1 MKTKETNRWSRNKNL
16 KASGCLAAAAILA
29 IASNPLPASAAVQ
42 NGWETAD
49 GKQYWYENGIRQG
62 YDPDNSAYR
71 GKEIYDK
78 GTDAWYWLDNVQQG
92 AKAVSK
98 DVYQESQ
105 ADDSGTTGKWVRYD
119 ADGHMIKGWDYT
131 DNGIY
136 YFDLTY
142 GTMYKGYKTID
153 GVTYYF
159 DENTGITDRDP
170 VSGQNGWVTIDGKQ
184 YWYENGIR
192 QGYDPSNPS
201 YRGKEIYDQDSD
213 AWYWLDNIQQG
224 AKTVS
229 KDVYQES
236 AAGQW
241 ADNAES
247 GTGKWV
253 RYDAEGHMI
262 KGWSTNENGTYYF
275 DPAFGTMAKGTVTI
289 DGKQYEFDNNT
300 GILLPTDVPP
310 QTNLVPGNTY
320 ILNTDRKKIHLP
332 NGCHTIKLIKAENY
346 FESGNTLESLEEMGY
361 TTCGHCW

>member
-1 MKTKETNRWSRNKNL
+1 MKTKETNRWIRNKNL
-16 KASGCLAAAAILA
+16 KASSCLAAAAILA

-42 NGWETAD
+42 NGWETVD

-78 GTDAWYWLDNVQQG
+78 GTDAWYWLDSVQQG

-119 ADGHMIKGWDYT
+119 ADGHMIKGWYYT

-170 VSGQNGWVTIDGKQ
+170 VSGQNGWVTIEGKQ

-241 ADNAES
+241 ADNAEN

-253 RYDAEGHMI
+253 RYDAEGTALI
-262 KGWSTNENGTYYF
+262 IS
-275 DPAFGTMAKGTVTI
+275 
-289 DGKQYEFDNNT
+289 
-300 GILLPTDVPP
+300 ILLSARWQKELSPLMESSMNSIIIPAYCYRQMSRHRQISFP
-310 QTNLVPGNTY
+310 E
-320 ILNTDRKKIHLP
+320 IH
-332 NGCHTIKLIKAENY
+332 IY
-346 FESGNTLESLEEMGY
+346 STLTVRRSIFLMDA
-361 TTCGHCW
+361 TL